1 MTTVDQIKLT
11 HHQRQALD
19 EIRRSLLDTFDIEK
33 IGGHN
38 TLFCGIEIGI
48 MSPETGSRKLAC
60 RVGNDIM

>member
-33 IGGHN
+33 IGGH
-38 TLFCGIEIGI
+38 L
-48 MSPETGSRKLAC
+48 
-60 RVGNDIM
+60 